1 LNYTSAT
8 GSERR
13 SKWNNGYIICVHRSS
28 YAQDMKRTKCR
39 RNADVIVLQHHAAA
53 PEATRGGRHW
63 SAHPPGR
70 DEPCL
75 ATRRAAIGLSRHHV
89 RAGRHRAGRARARG
103 PGRAT
108 CAVRL
113 VPPHHRGSPP
123 GHARPR
129 VDLLGQTR
137 GGRREAGR
145 RSVPRSATRLAVF
158 PFSTPVHACFFRFK
172 ALKTGSCPVLDGHR
186 LQ

>member
-1 LNYTSAT
+1 MRKIGKEQNVDAMLMSSCYSTMQPPRKQHVAAAT
-8 GSERR
+8 GRLTR
-13 SKWNNGYIICVHRSS
+13 QAGMNPAWPRGALRLAFRGTTC
-28 YAQDMKRTKCR
+28 AQAGT
-39 RNADVIVLQHHAAA
+39 AQ
-53 PEATRGGRHW
+53 G
-63 SAHPPGR
+63 
-70 DEPCL
+70 
-75 ATRRAAIGLSRHHV
+75 V
-89 RAGRHRAGRARARG
+89 RAREALAGPHVQCGWSRPITADR
-103 PGRAT
+103 
-108 CAVRL
+108 
-113 VPPHHRGSPP
+113 PPR
-123 GHARPR
+123 HARPR